1 MTIDAIIFDFD
12 GVIIDTET
20 PDFELWQAFYR
31 SHGLDLNSDLW
42 LTRVGASIGAG
53 FDPITHFRELTG
65 TALDTEFQQAHFNK
79 YLELCARL
87 PVLPG
92 VVFLLEQ
99 ASKQGLKLAIASSSY
114 FDWVQRFLQQHNLVD
129 YFDCICTRGDVKEAK
144 PAPDLYLLAAE
155 CLDVPVNRCIAI
167 EDSPNGMKAALAAGI
182 RCIAVP
188 NSLTLRLARPEVALT
203 LTSLAE
209 FDLAQLMT
217 EF

>member
-65 TALDTEFQQAHFNK
+65 ATLDDQFQQTHFNK
-79 YLELCARL
+79 YVEICAQQ

-92 VVFLLEQ
+92 VLSVIQQ
-99 ASKQGLKLAIASSSY
+99 ASQQGIKLAIASSSY
-114 FDWVQRFLQQHNLVD
+114 YDWVERFLRQHQLLD
-129 YFDCICTRGDVKEAK
+129 YFDCIRTRGDVKEGK
-144 PAPDLYLLAAE
+144 PAPDLYLSAVE
-155 CLDVPVNRCIAI
+155 CLGVPADRCIAI
-167 EDSPNGMKAALAAGI
+167 EDSPNGMRAALAAGI
-182 RCIAVP
+182 RCVAVP
-188 NSLTLRLARPEVALT
+188 NPLTLRLARPEVALT